1 MENLIKYGLFIY
13 LIINFALTFVLPSYR
28 IWKAK
33 RIFAITFSNK
43 DSAHDYIGSVFKT
56 LLVITLLIG
65 AINAFYTEG
74 VKYLLP
80 IWYLDILYLQVQGSM
95 ILLVALVW
103 IVAAQY
109 QMADSWRIG
118 IDETNKTKLVTE
130 GMFSIS
136 RNPIFFGMLCTLL
149 GFFLVIPTAVTFTV
163 LVVGFVVIQIQVR
176 LEEAFLLRMHGGD
189 FEKYCDKTRRW
200 L

>member
-1 MENLIKYGLFIY
+1 MENVIKYGLFIY

-43 DSAHDYIGSVFKT
+43 DSAHDYIGKVFKT

-80 IWYLDILYLQVQGSM
+80 IWYLDILYLRVQGSM
-95 ILLVALVW
+95 VLLVALVW
-103 IVAAQY
+103 IMVAQY
-109 QMADSWRIG
+109 QMAYSWRTG
-118 IDETNKTKLVTE
+118 IDETNKTKLVTG

-149 GFFLVIPTAVTFTV
+149 GFFMVIPTAVTFTI
-163 LVVGFVVIQIQVR
+163 LVVGYVVIQIQVR
-176 LEEAFLLRMHGGD
+176 LEEAFLLRMHGDD
-189 FEKYCDKTRRW
+189 FKKYCDITRRW